1 MIYATCFIGDRVRI
15 LPVIKLN
22 TYTVWVKMAKV
33 IGRFSKPVTNHV
45 KLHIRKHNV
54 KLGG

>member
-1 MIYATCFIGDRVRI
+1 MMYATCFIGGRLRI

-22 TYTVWVKMAKV
+22 THTVWVKMSKV
-33 IGRFSKPVTNHV
+33 KDRFSKPVINYV

-54 KLGG
+54 KLEG